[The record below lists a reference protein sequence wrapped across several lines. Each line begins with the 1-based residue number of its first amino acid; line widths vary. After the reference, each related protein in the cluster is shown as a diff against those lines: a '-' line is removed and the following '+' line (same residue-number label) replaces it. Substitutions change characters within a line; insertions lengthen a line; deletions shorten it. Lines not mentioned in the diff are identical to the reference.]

1 MDGLKKTLWQV
12 ADNLSGAAIG
22 LLLLRVLGEKDM
34 RENMILTKHGDKDHP
49 STKRWSVRLSERVL
63 EALQPWVKSLC
74 PEGRFNAKVLR
85 KDWREIRWDNEA
97 ALLKVEDDCRSMAF
111 ILRYWVVKKDDNLVD
126 EDLLTVLH
134 EKGLILFGLA
144 STIIGQRWAIYEG
157 LLNKTKGSLKKEFQ
171 QAINIRTVA
180 DLLGNN
186 GNRITADLLK
196 KASKQTGRSE
206 RRVREYIV
214 EARKDPLHIQ
224 VGEFLAESKRSGK
237 TKGEFFDELLAG
249 IKELQSAK
257 PKASQKT

>member
-1 MDGLKKTLWQV
+1 MDGLKKTLCQV
-12 ADNLSGAAIG
+12 ADNLSGAAMG

-34 RENMILTKHGDKDHP
+34 REDMILTKHGDKDHP
-49 STKRWSVRLSERVL
+49 TTKRWSVRVTERVL

-74 PEGRFNAKVLR
+74 PEGRFDAKVLR
-85 KDWREIRWDNEA
+85 KDWRNIRWDDEA
-97 ALLKVEDDCRSMAF
+97 ALPKVEDDCRSMAF
-111 ILRYWVVKKDDNLVD
+111 ILRYWVVKKDDSLVD

-180 DLLGNN
+180 DLLGDN
-186 GNRITADLLK
+186 GNKITEALFK
-196 KASKQTGRSE
+196 KAMKQTGRSK

-237 TKGEFFDELLAG
+237 TQGEFFDEILAG
-249 IKELQSAK
+249 IKELKSAK
-257 PKASQKT
+257 PKSSQKT